1 MGYLA
6 NFMVYTFAMVG
17 VIVVALLVFKNS
29 TSGGTIKK
37 SKYLKVI
44 DSMSIAP
51 RKNLYII
58 SAGDEKFLIAGDA
71 DKTTLISKLESTL
84 HQQERSIE
92 IPQNKNKDNDIE
104 VLFSNTSESSFRET
118 LSAIPHSRK
127 HSYMDNSNIGINNSI
142 LNSKGNTNYT
152 SVIKNLAEKIRG

>member
-44 DSMSIAP
+44 DSMSLAP

-58 SAGDEKFLIAGDA
+58 SAGEEKFLIAGDA
-71 DKTTLISKLESTL
+71 DKTTLISKLEYTL
-84 HQQERSIE
+84 HQQERSLE
-92 IPQNKNKDNDIE
+92 IPQNKKKDNDIE
-104 VLFSNTSESSFRET
+104 ELFSKTDELSFRDA
-118 LSAIPHSRK
+118 LSSVPQSRK
-127 HSYMDNSNIGINNSI
+127 HSYMDTSNIGIKNSMLSSNND
-142 LNSKGNTNYT
+142 TNYT
-152 SVIKNLAEKIRG
+152 SVIRNLAEKIRG